1 MRLRPSLPDQQR
13 LRQQL
18 LQQRLLLRSSPSSF
32 EYGAVFPQPVFVA
45 HVDRDGAIAAQVRDV
60 LVDKRERR
68 VRVRALGSD
77 NSFDYSNDSRSFN
90 LSEPSTAKAAD
101 ERLAASGTE
110 RTV

>member
-1 MRLRPSLPDQQR
+1 
-13 LRQQL
+13 
-18 LQQRLLLRSSPSSF
+18 
-32 EYGAVFPQPVFVA
+32 
-45 HVDRDGAIAAQVRDV
+45 
-60 LVDKRERR
+60 
-68 VRVRALGSD
+68 LGSD